1 MSSSDTV
8 TETLDEGG
16 NGIAGRVTSLSESV
30 APALARQAKSGNLAA
45 ASGVVSLVRAGR
57 TFLKGNRKKGALQ
70 ALTGL
75 FWVAVALAQRR
86 SGSTEESSAGSD
98 STEREAD
105 FGDVV
110 DSSPDIGEVET
121 SDTGTDHA
129 TGEAVVDTTDADIE
143 ESDTA
148 PEVESDAEGDVDQRD
163 VVDSDNLDD
172 VETDD
177 AEDSDDSES
186 LSGDAAEADADET
199 TQAEPDGGTETDGED
214 DE

>member
-30 APALARQAKSGNLAA
+30 APALARQAESGTLAA

-70 ALTGL
+70 ALAGL

-86 SGSTEESSAGSD
+86 SGSAEESRSGSDFD
-98 STEREAD
+98 STERGTD

-110 DSSPDIGEVET
+110 DSSADIGEVET
-121 SDTGTDHA
+121 DDTATDHA
-129 TGEAVVDTTDADIE
+129 TGEAVVDTT
-143 ESDTA
+143 
-148 PEVESDAEGDVDQRD
+148 
-163 VVDSDNLDD
+163 
-172 VETDD
+172 
-177 AEDSDDSES
+177 
-186 LSGDAAEADADET
+186 DADET
-199 TQAEPDGGTETDGED
+199 TQAEPDGGTETDEK
-214 DE
+214 